1 MASPTSPV
9 KAEVRQ
15 AVDPIEAVSAILD
28 SRAEAF
34 HNGSSV
40 TEATDTQ
47 AGASL
52 VGSVL
57 AGRYRI
63 ERLLGSGGMG
73 SVYRAEHVLMRKA
86 CAVKVL
92 HREMT
97 QVKEVVARFER
108 EAVAAARIEHPNVAT
123 ATDFGQLED
132 GSFYLVLEFIEGKSL
147 GKLLGELGALS
158 EERALSITRQ
168 IADALAAAHRAGIVH
183 RDLKPD
189 NVMLISKDGSD
200 LVKVLDFGIA
210 KVKLEDA
217 PTEQQALTRLNTVM
231 GTPEYMAPEQ
241 ARGEPVDHR
250 ADLYTVGVILY
261 EMLAGTSPFRH
272 EDFVVVLTKKLT
284 EEPPPLPAEI
294 SAGTK
299 QLVNRLLK
307 RAPGER
313 PAGATEIIAAVD
325 AILGFSPAPSLAFGP
340 VSSQAALRQN
350 PKAASLPDIS
360 VVPDGGGVAPE
371 SNGAAY
377 AKTVVGEPPPVIAR
391 PSPIQ
396 QARALLSP
404 LWSAAV
410 LLAKRR
416 IDVGSR
422 SVPLGAIGAALFGL
436 PVVVALV
443 VALAGGGRPTA
454 EGDSGP
460 ALTAKV
466 DDLAGLM
473 KRAES
478 GDRTALAE
486 LLGRAAEAKL
496 APAYRALGRGYFK
509 IGQLDAGLRAYRS
522 AGKLDPKVG
531 DSNEVLADVR
541 RGVADPANEQ
551 LALEVAAT
559 LGAGG
564 ADLLYDVYEGNRSA
578 NAALSK
584 QAKALLDS
592 DSVASQQSPALKVA
606 LDLPKAKSEGCAA
619 IKKLLPRV
627 QEHGD
632 ARALP
637 TLSRLSER
645 RGCGFLGLRDCFA
658 CLRLE
663 KGKDLAAAQK
673 AAADR
678 PAPKLGS

>member
-1 MASPTSPV
+1 V
-9 KAEVRQ
+9 KQ
-15 AVDPIEAVSAILD
+15 AVALIEAVSAILD

-40 TEATDTQ
+40 TEAPETQ
-47 AGASL
+47 AGAL
-52 VGSVL
+52 PVGTVL

-147 GKLLGELGALS
+147 GRLLGELGALP
-158 EERALSITRQ
+158 EERALLITRQ

-189 NVMLISKDGSD
+189 NVMLIRKDGGSD

-241 ARGEPVDHR
+241 ARGETVDHR

-284 EEPPPLPAEI
+284 EDPPPLPAEI
-294 SAGTK
+294 SEGTR
-299 QLVNRLLK
+299 QLVSRLLK
-307 RAPGER
+307 RAPAER
-313 PAGATEIIAAVD
+313 PGEASEVVAAVD
-325 AILGFSPAPSLAFGP
+325 AILGFSPAPSLAFAP

-350 PKAASLPDIS
+350 PKAASIPEIN
-360 VVPDGGGVAPE
+360 VV
-371 SNGAAY
+371 AY
-377 AKTVVGEPPPVIAR
+377 AKTVVGEAPLAAPEP
-391 PSPIQ
+391 
-396 QARALLSP
+396 ALLDRLRAVASP

-416 IDVGSR
+416 LEVGSR
-422 SVPLGAIGAALFGL
+422 SIPLGAVGAALFGL
-436 PVVVALV
+436 PVVLALLI
-443 VALAGGGRPTA
+443 ALFASGRPQ
-454 EGDSGP
+454 GSRDSSQ
-460 ALTAKV
+460 AASAV
-466 DDLAGLM
+466 ADDLSGLM

-541 RGVADPANEQ
+541 RGVGDPANEQ
-551 LALEVAAT
+551 LALEVASA

-564 ADLLYDVYEGNRSA
+564 ADLLYDLFDSSRTTNPP
-578 NAALSK
+578 LSK
-584 QAKALLDS
+584 QARALLDS
-592 DSVASQQSPALKVA
+592 DSVVAQQSPALKVA
-606 LDLPKAKSEGCAA
+606 LELPKAKTEGCAA
-619 IKKLLPRV
+619 VKKLLPRV

-658 CLRLE
+658 CLRSE

-673 AAADR
+673 AAAER
-678 PAPKLGS
+678 PGPKLGS

>member
-1 MASPTSPV
+1 V
-9 KAEVRQ
+9 
-15 AVDPIEAVSAILD
+15 ID

-34 HNGSSV
+34 HHGGSV
-40 TEATDTQ
+40 TDVAETQ

-57 AGRYRI
+57 GGRYRI

-147 GKLLGELGALS
+147 SRCIHEQGALA
-158 EERALSITRQ
+158 EERALLITRQ

-189 NVMLISKDGSD
+189 NVMLITKDGGE

-210 KVKLEDA
+210 KVTLEDTPA
-217 PTEQQALTRLNTVM
+217 EQQALTRLNTVM

-241 ARGEPVDHR
+241 ARGEAVDLR

-261 EMLAGTSPFRH
+261 EMLAGSSPFRH

-284 EEPPPLPAEI
+284 EDPPPLPAEV
-294 SAGTK
+294 SAPTR
-299 QLVNRLLK
+299 QLVSQLLK
-307 RAPGER
+307 RTPSER
-313 PAGATEIIAAVD
+313 PEDASSVVATID
-325 AILGFSPAPSLAFGP
+325 AILGYSPAPSLAFAP
-340 VSSQAALRQN
+340 VSGQIAARST
-350 PKAASLPDIS
+350 PKLTLSREPRTEP
-360 VVPDGGGVAPE
+360 V
-371 SNGAAY
+371 AY
-377 AKTVVGEPPPVIAR
+377 ANTVVGQAPLAEPPATPSARLRAALQALPVTLASLGATVR
-391 PSPIQ
+391 SLRATAAPHW
-396 QARALLSP
+396 ARAG
-404 LWSAAV
+404 V
-410 LLAKRR
+410 LARRR
-416 IDVGSR
+416 IEVGSR
-422 SVPLGAIGAALFGL
+422 SVSLGAIGAVLFAL
-436 PVVVALV
+436 PVLLALVWGLASGGRHGASDETPHVVAT
-443 VALAGGGRPTA
+443 AAG
-454 EGDSGP
+454 
-460 ALTAKV
+460 
-466 DDLAGLM
+466 DDLSGLM
-473 KRAES
+473 KRAEN
-478 GDRTALAE
+478 GDRAALGE
-486 LLGRAAEAKL
+486 LLTRAAEAKL
-496 APAYRALGRGYFK
+496 APAYRALARGYFK
-509 IGQLDAGLRAYRS
+509 TGQVDPGLRAYRS
-522 AGKLDPKVG
+522 AAELDPKLG
-531 DSNEVLADVR
+531 EASEVLADVR

-551 LALEVAAT
+551 QALEVAAA

-564 ADLLYDVYEGNRSA
+564 ADLLFDIYDTNRTA

-584 QAKALLDS
+584 QAKQLLDS
-592 DSVASQQSPALKVA
+592 EAVAAQQSPALKVA
-606 LDLPKAKSEGCAA
+606 LELPKAKAEGCASV
-619 IKKLLPRV
+619 KKLLPRV
-627 QEHGD
+627 REHGD
-632 ARALP
+632 VRALP
-637 TLSRLSER
+637 TLSRLSDR

-658 CLRLE
+658 CLRAD

-673 AAADR
+673 AAAER